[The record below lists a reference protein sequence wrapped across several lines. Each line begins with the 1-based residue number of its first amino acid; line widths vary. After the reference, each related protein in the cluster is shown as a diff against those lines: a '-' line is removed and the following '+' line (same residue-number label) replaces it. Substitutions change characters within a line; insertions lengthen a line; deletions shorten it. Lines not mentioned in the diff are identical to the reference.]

1 MSSKLRI
8 GYGQPTRT
16 TTIPACAEA
25 GCPLQS
31 QSTSPHRS
39 SSSRPRT
46 PPSNS
51 SAAPVLPPLRP
62 IFLHGKNNTTHRFT
76 PSGGTG
82 QLIAALKADEIDLS
96 IALTEALITG
106 IAKQTASYKI
116 VGTYVTSPLNW
127 AVAVGKDSKY
137 QTLADLKGE
146 KIGISRIGRCVYL
159 LLDGRKD
166 VGGADERG

>member
-1 MSSKLRI
+1 M
-8 GYGQPTRT
+8 
-16 TTIPACAEA
+16 
-25 GCPLQS
+25 
-31 QSTSPHRS
+31 
-39 SSSRPRT
+39 
-46 PPSNS
+46 
-51 SAAPVLPPLRP
+51 
-62 IFLHGKNNTTHRFT
+62 
-76 PSGGTG
+76 
-82 QLIAALKADEIDLS
+82 
-96 IALTEALITG
+96 TEALITG